1 MLSLIIKSV
10 VRHFLSQDKRLQSE
24 DSDEE
29 KGHMKQQAG
38 TNMVKGIFRQFF
50 GNYLFISCMQKNQ

>member
-1 MLSLIIKSV
+1 VLSLIIKSV

-38 TNMVKGIFRQFF
+38 TNMVVTQLAKVEI
-50 GNYLFISCMQKNQ
+50 NSVAM